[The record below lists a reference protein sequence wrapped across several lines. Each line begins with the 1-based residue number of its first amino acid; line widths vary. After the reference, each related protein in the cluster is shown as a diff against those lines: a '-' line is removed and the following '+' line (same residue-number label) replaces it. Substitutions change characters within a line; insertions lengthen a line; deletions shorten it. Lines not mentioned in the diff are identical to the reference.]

1 MIIKKF
7 AIIDLYNKTKKIEFY
22 TIYNFLIII
31 ETKTQCQPTSH
42 RDPISQVVQMR

>member
-7 AIIDLYNKTKKIEFY
+7 VIIDLYKKTKKIEFY

-42 RDPISQVVQMR
+42 QDQIFQVEQMR